1 MTALLPAPAPAPA
14 AADRQTSVPVWPV
27 TAPALDATGRSFL
40 VVAVGPAAE
49 RVVADW
55 AAAAAD
61 QGHPVQRMT
70 VDGRVDDGALTELA
84 RRLDRLCVGARLAV
98 CGPEADVLV
107 VAAAARRVGLLPEEL
122 AAFAV
127 DRGDLSV
134 FCVHCE
140 ATSRAAAAPGAEV
153 TCPGCRRRIEV
164 HEHVSGHRGSY
175 LASAI
180 APPEADA

>member
-1 MTALLPAPAPAPA
+1 MTALLPAPAPA

-27 TAPALDATGRSFL
+27 AAPALDATGRAFL
-40 VVAVGPAAE
+40 LVAVGPAAE
-49 RVVADW
+49 PVVADW
-55 AAAAAD
+55 AAGAVD
-61 QGHPVQRMT
+61 QGRPVQRMT
-70 VDGRVDDGALTELA
+70 VDGRTDDRALADLV
-84 RRLDRLCVGARLAV
+84 RRLDQLGVGARLAV
-98 CGPEADVLV
+98 CGPEADVLA
-107 VAAAARRVGLLPEEL
+107 VAAAARRVGLLPEEI
-122 AAFAV
+122 ATFAV

-140 ATSRAAAAPGAEV
+140 VTSRMAAAPGAEV

-180 APPEADA
+180 ALPEGDA